1 MGNGT
6 TDMISDDRPLG
17 TSQGSMGRPFKI
29 LVVDDSALQ
38 RRILRVMLTKRGYEV
53 SEAECGA
60 TALRMCAADSPDIIL
75 SDWMMPGMDG
85 IEFCRAFR
93 QMSADRYG
101 YFILLTSRSEKGAV
115 AEGLNCGADDF
126 LTKPV
131 NIEEL
136 ESRLLAGER
145 ILQMQEQLRE
155 NNSRLCSALS
165 ELKGLYEAQEQELTE
180 ARQLQ
185 QSLVPERF
193 KDFGVG
199 QIALMLR
206 PSGHVGGDLVG
217 FVPSGPEQ
225 VLMYAIDVSG
235 HGISSALMTARL
247 AAYLSPG
254 HLGSNVAFEKT
265 SEGYRPCAPHI
276 AVARLNERLLKEIC
290 TDHYATMVLAH
301 MDLRTGALSL
311 CQAGHPHPIVLR
323 ANGQTE
329 FLGEGGMPVG
339 LISGA
344 EYETV
349 ETTLAPGDRLW
360 ILSDGISESEDT
372 TGVMLGEQETSTI
385 LGDLA
390 DHGPRAALDALMWHL
405 ADRTGTEDFEDDISA
420 ILWHVSGSQSGQNPI
435 EEEPIPAVGQ

>member
-1 MGNGT
+1 MKADFGPDGA
-6 TDMISDDRPLG
+6 MVG
-17 TSQGSMGRPFKI
+17 GMGRPFNI

-38 RRILRVMLTKRGYEV
+38 RRILRAMLTKRGYQV
-53 SEAECGA
+53 TEADCGA
-60 TALRMCAADSPDIIL
+60 AALRLCAEAPFDFIL

-85 IEFCRAFR
+85 LEFCRQYR
-93 QMSADRYG
+93 RMQGDHYG
-101 YFILLTSRSEKGAV
+101 YFVLLTSRNEQGTV

-126 LTKPV
+126 LNKPV

-136 ESRLLAGER
+136 ESRLQAGAR
-145 ILQMQEQLRE
+145 ILTMQSQLRDK
-155 NNSRLCSALS
+155 NAQLGAALT
-165 ELKGLYEAQEQELTE
+165 ELQALYQAQEQELTE

-193 KDFGVG
+193 RDFGAG

-217 FVPSGPEQ
+217 FVPAGPDE

-254 HLGSNVAFEKT
+254 HLGSNVAFQKT
-265 SEGYRPCAPHI
+265 AQGYQVCPLDL
-276 AVARLNERLLKEIC
+276 AVARLNERLLNEIR
-290 TDHYATMVLAH
+290 TDHYATMVLAKLH
-301 MDLRTGALSL
+301 LRTGRLSL

-323 ANGQTE
+323 AGGQVE
-329 FLGEGGMPVG
+329 FLGQGGMPVG

-344 EYETV
+344 QYETV
-349 ETTLAPGDRLW
+349 ETTLTPGDRLW
-360 ILSDGISESEDT
+360 ILSDGISESTDRSGE
-372 TGVMLGEQETSTI
+372 MLGDQQTGAL

-390 DHGPRAALDALMWHL
+390 AHPANTALDALMWHL
-405 ADRTGTEDFEDDISA
+405 SAHSGTEEFEDDISA
-420 ILWHVSGSQSGQNPI
+420 ILWQVAGSQIAQNPQDI
-435 EEEPIPAVGQ
+435 GAVAGVGHQIGGSG

>member
-1 MGNGT
+1 MN
-6 TDMISDDRPLG
+6 SDVRPLG
-17 TSQGSMGRPFKI
+17 SSQPTTERPFKI
-29 LVVDDSALQ
+29 LVVDDSPLQ
-38 RRILRVMLTKRGYEV
+38 RRILRAMLTKRGYEV
-53 SEAECGA
+53 YEAECGA
-60 TALRMCAADSPDIIL
+60 TALRLCEETPPDIIL

-85 IEFCRAFR
+85 LSFCRAYR
-93 QMSADRYG
+93 RLATERYG

-126 LTKPV
+126 LNKPV

-145 ILQMQEQLRE
+145 ILRMQEQLHE
-155 NNSRLCSALS
+155 KNGQLCNALK
-165 ELKGLYEAQEQELTE
+165 ELQHLYEAQEQELTE

-193 KDFGVG
+193 RDFGLG

-217 FVPSGPEQ
+217 FVPSGPDE

-265 SEGYRPCAPHI
+265 PSGYRTRAPHH
-276 AVARLNERLLKEIC
+276 AVAYLNERLMNEIC
-290 TDHYATMVLAH
+290 TDHYATMVLAI
-301 MDLRTGALSL
+301 LNLKTGKLQL

-323 ANGQTE
+323 AKGNVE
-329 FLGEGGMPVG
+329 YLCEGGMPVG
-339 LISGA
+339 LIGMA
-344 EYETV
+344 EYETI
-349 ETTLAPGDRLW
+349 ETTLRPGDRLW
-360 ILSDGISESEDT
+360 ILSDGISESADQS
-372 TGVMLGEQETSTI
+372 GAMLGEEATGTMLCELSAQSPKT
-385 LGDLA
+385 
-390 DHGPRAALDALMWHL
+390 ALDALMWHL
-405 ADRTGTEDFEDDISA
+405 AARKGSEDFEDDISA
-420 ILWHVSGSQSGQNPI
+420 ILWQMSGSEAAQNPL
-435 EEEPIPAVGQ
+435 EEETISAVGQ

>member
-1 MGNGT
+1 MT
-6 TDMISDDRPLG
+6 SEDRLLG
-17 TSQGSMGRPFKI
+17 TSRDGTGRPFKI

-38 RRILRVMLTKRGYEV
+38 RRILRVMLTKRGYQV

-60 TALRMCAADSPDIIL
+60 TALRMCAENAPDIIL

-85 IEFCRAFR
+85 LAFCRAYR
-93 QMSADRYG
+93 QMDADRYG

-145 ILQMQEQLRE
+145 ILQMQAQLRD
-155 NNSRLCSALS
+155 NNAQLGMALN
-165 ELKGLYEAQEQELTE
+165 ELKGLYEAQEQELSE

-185 QSLVPERF
+185 QSLVPEKFR
-193 KDFGVG
+193 DFGAG

-217 FVPSGPEQ
+217 FVPSGPDE

-265 SEGYRPCAPHI
+265 DQGYRPCAPHI
-276 AVARLNERLLKEIC
+276 AVARLNERLIQEIC
-290 TDHYATMVLAH
+290 TDHYATMVLANINLKTG
-301 MDLRTGALSL
+301 DLAL
-311 CQAGHPHPIVLR
+311 CQAGHPHPILLR
-323 ANGQTE
+323 SGGQTE

-339 LISGA
+339 LIGGA
-344 EYETV
+344 EYETIK
-349 ETTLAPGDRLW
+349 TTLRPGDRLW
-360 ILSDGISESEDT
+360 LLSDGISESEDK
-372 TGVMLGEQETSTI
+372 TGTMLGETETSHI
-385 LGDLA
+385 LGNLTGFA
-390 DHGPRAALDALMWHL
+390 PRTALDAMMWHL
-405 ADRTGTEDFEDDISA
+405 SDRTGTEDFEDDISA
-420 ILWHVSGSQSGQNPI
+420 ILWQMAGSEAGQSSL
-435 EEEPIPAVGQ
+435 EEETITAVGQ